1 MAQQKSNKP
10 TPKTQSQ
17 LTREQITPYD
27 QRGITPAS
35 SKLNREN
42 QISLKDDTVKLP
54 VIGFKDIDEAI
65 VYYFKNVIKP
75 SVIQNGEKID
85 VPVLYGS
92 PERWSS
98 VQKDGF
104 YRDKDGKLQ
113 VPLIMFKKSNIEKN
127 RNLGNKLDGNEV
139 SNFVIYQKKYS
150 KRNIYDRFSILGNR
164 NPSEELYGVVIPDYV
179 TVTYQCVVFTDYVE
193 QCDKLIEALNFAS
206 DSYWGDKD
214 RYRFR
219 AMIDSFTPT
228 IEMVQGQDRG
238 VKATFSIKL
247 NGYII
252 TDTYNRDKANLKKF
266 YSKSQLLF
274 SAETVTDVN
283 GTQVQS
289 TSFENKGAVRF
300 YDGQLNAPQ
309 IITQIVAGMTAEEI
323 VYVSLRN
330 ATIANSKSGSTATF
344 TNRTI
349 ATPPSGFAAITTKDF
364 EVYINGRRVPDSQ
377 ITSVTQVGANI
388 NVVLDVA
395 GFFEQAGAVLQT
407 VDEVLLIGK
416 FN

>member
-1 MAQQKSNKP
+1 MAQKSNKP

-65 VYYFKNVIKP
+65 VYYFKNVIRP

-127 RNLGNKLDGNEV
+127 RSLGNKLDGNEV
-139 SNFVIYQKKYS
+139 NNFVIYQKKYS

-228 IEMVQGQDRG
+228 IELAQGQDRG

-252 TDTYNRDKANLKKF
+252 TDTYNRDMANLKKF
-266 YSKSQLLF
+266 YSKSQVTFGL
-274 SAETVTDVN
+274 ETVGDTETLTARAATPEAQAPTRFFD
-283 GTQVQS
+283 GQTGASSTTS
-289 TSFENKGAVRF
+289 TSG
-300 YDGQLNAPQ
+300 
-309 IITQIVAGMTAEEI
+309 GMTAPEI
-323 VYVSLRN
+323 AFLTLN
-330 ATIANSKSGSTATF
+330 TAAIANSITTTTATF
-344 TNRTI
+344 TSRTI
-349 ATPPSGFAAITTKDF
+349 ATPPLGFTITEDSFQVYVNGVLIPPTQRTTAQSSSDIVVTFNTTLIKYVMKPEF
-364 EVYINGRRVPDSQ
+364 EI
-377 ITSVTQVGANI
+377 
-388 NVVLDVA
+388 
-395 GFFEQAGAVLQT
+395 
-407 VDEVLLIGK
+407 LLVGK
-416 FN
+416 FS

>member
-1 MAQQKSNKP
+1 
-10 TPKTQSQ
+10 
-17 LTREQITPYD
+17 
-27 QRGITPAS
+27 
-35 SKLNREN
+35 
-42 QISLKDDTVKLP
+42 
-54 VIGFKDIDEAI
+54 
-65 VYYFKNVIKP
+65 
-75 SVIQNGEKID
+75 
-85 VPVLYGS
+85 
-92 PERWSS
+92 
-98 VQKDGF
+98 
-104 YRDKDGKLQ
+104 
-113 VPLIMFKKSNIEKN
+113 MFKKSNIEKN

-139 SNFVIYQKKYS
+139 NNFVIYQKKYS
-150 KRNIYDRFSILGNR
+150 KRNIYDRFSLLGNR

-349 ATPPSGFAAITTKDF
+349 VTPPSGFAAITTKDF

-377 ITSVTQVGANI
+377 ITSVTQVGADI
-388 NVVLDVA
+388 DVLLDVA

>member
-1 MAQQKSNKP
+1 MAQKSNKP
-10 TPKTQSQ
+10 TPKAQSQ

-27 QRGITPAS
+27 QRGIAPAS

-65 VYYFKNVIKP
+65 VYYFKNVIRP

-127 RNLGNKLDGNEV
+127 RSLGNKLDGNEV
-139 SNFVIYQKKYS
+139 NNFVIYQKKYS

-228 IEMVQGQDRG
+228 IELAQGQDRG

-252 TDTYNRDKANLKKF
+252 TDTYNRDMANLKKF
-266 YSKSQLLF
+266 YSKSQVTFGL
-274 SAETVTDVN
+274 ETVGDTETLTARAATPESQAPTRFFD
-283 GTQVQS
+283 GQTGASS
-289 TSFENKGAVRF
+289 TSGT
-300 YDGQLNAPQ
+300 G
-309 IITQIVAGMTAEEI
+309 GMTGAE
-323 VYVSLRN
+323 
-330 ATIANSKSGSTATF
+330 IAYLTLNTAAIASSITTTTATF
-344 TNRTI
+344 TGRTI
-349 ATPPSGFAAITTKDF
+349 TMAPSGFTTTEESFQVYVNGILIPPSQRTTAQVSGDIVVTFNTTLIKYVMKPEF
-364 EVYINGRRVPDSQ
+364 EI
-377 ITSVTQVGANI
+377 
-388 NVVLDVA
+388 
-395 GFFEQAGAVLQT
+395 
-407 VDEVLLIGK
+407 LLVGK
-416 FN
+416 FS

>member
-10 TPKTQSQ
+10 IPKTQSE

-65 VYYFKNVIKP
+65 VYYFKNVIRP

-139 SNFVIYQKKYS
+139 NNFVIYQKKYS
-150 KRNIYDRFSILGNR
+150 KRNIYDRFSLLGNR
-164 NPSEELYGVVIPDYV
+164 NPSEELYGVVVPDYV

-309 IITQIVAGMTAEEI
+309 IITQIVAGMTAAEI

-349 ATPPSGFAAITTKDF
+349 ATPPTGFVAITTKDF

-377 ITSVTQVGANI
+377 ITSVTQIGADI
-388 NVVLDVA
+388 DVLLDVA

>member
-1 MAQQKSNKP
+1 
-10 TPKTQSQ
+10 
-17 LTREQITPYD
+17 
-27 QRGITPAS
+27 
-35 SKLNREN
+35 
-42 QISLKDDTVKLP
+42 
-54 VIGFKDIDEAI
+54 
-65 VYYFKNVIKP
+65 
-75 SVIQNGEKID
+75 
-85 VPVLYGS
+85 
-92 PERWSS
+92 
-98 VQKDGF
+98 
-104 YRDKDGKLQ
+104 
-113 VPLIMFKKSNIEKN
+113 
-127 RNLGNKLDGNEV
+127 
-139 SNFVIYQKKYS
+139 
-150 KRNIYDRFSILGNR
+150 
-164 NPSEELYGVVIPDYV
+164 
-179 TVTYQCVVFTDYVE
+179 
-193 QCDKLIEALNFAS
+193 
-206 DSYWGDKD
+206 
-214 RYRFR
+214 
-219 AMIDSFTPT
+219 MIDSFAPT

-309 IITQIVAGMTAEEI
+309 IITQLVAGMTSAEI

-349 ATPPSGFAAITTKDF
+349 ATPPTGFVAITTKDF

-388 NVVLDVA
+388 DVVLDVA

>member
-10 TPKTQSQ
+10 IPKTQSE
-17 LTREQITPYD
+17 LTREQITPFD
-27 QRGITPAS
+27 GQGAPPAS
-35 SKLNREN
+35 SKQSRAN

-54 VIGFKDIDEAI
+54 IIGLKDIDEAI
-65 VYYFKNVIKP
+65 VFYFKNVIKP
-75 SVIQNGEKID
+75 SVLLNGAKID

-127 RNLGNKLDGNEV
+127 RSLGNKLDGNEV

-150 KRNIYDRFSILGNR
+150 KRNIYDRFSIIGNR

-228 IEMVQGQDRG
+228 VELAQGQDRG

-266 YSKSQLLF
+266 YSKAQVNFKMETAGTLEELTARAATPEKEAAIRF
-274 SAETVTDVN
+274 FDTATVTGGGN
-283 GTQVQS
+283 YT
-289 TSFENKGAVRF
+289 
-300 YDGQLNAPQ
+300 LNAAD
-309 IITQIVAGMTAEEI
+309 ITFLTLKNAAVASSKT
-323 VYVSLRN
+323 
-330 ATIANSKSGSTATF
+330 NSSATF
-344 TNRTI
+344 TSRTI
-349 ATPPSGFAAITTKDF
+349 ATAPAGYTSPGIQDF
-364 EVYINGRRVPDSQ
+364 EVYINGRRVPASQ
-377 ITSVTQVGANI
+377 VTSVSQTGADI
-388 NVVLDVA
+388 VAVLDVA
-395 GFFEQAGAVLQT
+395 GFFEIAGSVLQSS
-407 VDEVLLIGK
+407 DEVLLIGK
-416 FN
+416 FT